1 LHLMFYSLASSTVLC
16 DRVPAVHENSP
27 LEFELDDGPAIEM
40 LLKAY
45 PEGVMIQ
52 DLPHPSEE
60 LEDKVGIAQALF
72 KEGFLLIVDETSRPA
87 GKGES
92 DDKNEQMEEEDK
104 DQLL

>member
-1 LHLMFYSLASSTVLC
+1 MV
-16 DRVPAVHENSP
+16 
-27 LEFELDDGPAIEM
+27 
-40 LLKAY
+40 
-45 PEGVMIQ
+45 Q

-87 GKGES
+87 DKGDS
-92 DDKNEQMEEEDK
+92 GTKNDQMDEENS